1 MPRVSPTQQA
11 RPERGRGPT
20 RRQFAGLAAAS
31 VAGGVTACSADDQGE
46 SGPDGALSGDLLVW
60 TSFTQGPRAE
70 WMEKMARAFEQ
81 AHPDVRVTIE
91 TFSWPDFYTKWT
103 MGLAAGQVPDL
114 SSALPTHVAEL
125 LDVEALVPLDDV
137 IDEIGRR
144 RFAESAL
151 AEGRVAGSSYSVPL
165 YTHAQVMWYRTDL
178 LEEAGLEVPTTW
190 DELQHAAEVL
200 TTDEMYGLSVP
211 MGSSDMMATRF
222 LNYYVQ
228 SAGESLL
235 NDNGSANLTS
245 QAVLDGIAYWVNMYN
260 TVSPE
265 GSINYDVLQQA
276 TLYYEGKTAFDF
288 NSGFQISG
296 VQQSSPDLLEY
307 IAAAPLPR
315 LRESDPLY
323 GGETS
328 NTPMIVWEAS
338 DMQEEAK
345 AFLLSLYQTDEYI
358 EFLHSVPGGMLPAL
372 SDISDNPDY
381 RDDPVLDEFADTVE
395 VIDEAVPLGTAIGME
410 NGPTVQASI
419 LTSQGIVERLFQDV
433 VLNGTPVPEAA
444 QDAEGRLNSLFEM
457 AGVELER

>member
-1 MPRVSPTQQA
+1 MHGTGPGRWPTSAASA
-11 RPERGRGPT
+11 RPT
-20 RRQFAGLAAAS
+20 RRQFAALAAAS
-31 VAGGVTACSADDQGE
+31 VAGSVTACGSDTR
-46 SGPDGALSGDLLVW
+46 SPNTPDGVLSGDLLVW

-70 WMEKMARAFEQ
+70 WMQQMARAFES

-125 LDVEALVPLDDV
+125 LDVDALVPLDDV
-137 IDEIGRR
+137 IDQIGRD
-144 RFAESAL
+144 RFAAAAL
-151 AEGRVAGSSYSVPL
+151 AEGEMGGANYSMPL

-178 LEEAGLEVPTTW
+178 LDQAGLEVPSTW
-190 DELQHAAEVL
+190 EELRHAAEVL
-200 TTDEMYGLSVP
+200 TTDDVYGLSVP
-211 MGSSDMMATRF
+211 MGSGDMMATRF

-228 SAGESLL
+228 SAGDRLL
-235 NDNGSANLTS
+235 NDDGSANLTS
-245 QAVLDGIAYWVNMYN
+245 QAVLDGIAYWVDMYH

-296 VQQSSPDLLEY
+296 VQQSSPELVEY
-307 IAAAPLPR
+307 VAAAPLPR
-315 LRESDPLY
+315 LNDNDSLY

-345 AFLLSLYQTDEYI
+345 AFLRSLYQTEEYI

-372 SDISDNPDY
+372 SDISDDPGY
-381 RDDPVLDEFADTVE
+381 LDDPVLEQFADTVE

-419 LTSQGIVERLFQDV
+419 LTSQGIVERLFQDI
-433 VLNGTPVPEAA
+433 VLTGTPVPEAA
-444 QDAEGRLNSLFEM
+444 QAAEEQLNSLFEM
-457 AGVELER
+457 AGVEMEH

>member
-1 MPRVSPTQQA
+1 
-11 RPERGRGPT
+11 
-20 RRQFAGLAAAS
+20 
-31 VAGGVTACSADDQGE
+31 
-46 SGPDGALSGDLLVW
+46 
-60 TSFTQGPRAE
+60 
-70 WMEKMARAFEQ
+70 
-81 AHPDVRVTIE
+81 
-91 TFSWPDFYTKWT
+91 
-103 MGLAAGQVPDL
+103 
-114 SSALPTHVAEL
+114 
-125 LDVEALVPLDDV
+125 
-137 IDEIGRR
+137 
-144 RFAESAL
+144 
-151 AEGRVAGSSYSVPL
+151 
-165 YTHAQVMWYRTDL
+165 
-178 LEEAGLEVPTTW
+178 
-190 DELQHAAEVL
+190 
-200 TTDEMYGLSVP
+200 GLSVP

-235 NDNGSANLTS
+235 NDNGSASLTS
-245 QAVLDGIAYWVNMYN
+245 QAVLDGIAYWVNMYK

-296 VQQSSPDLLEY
+296 VQQRSPDLLEY

-358 EFLHSVPGGMLPAL
+358 EFLHSEPGGMLPAL

-381 RDDPVLDEFADTVE
+381 RDAPVLDEFADTVE

-444 QDAEGRLNSLFEM
+444 QDAEGR
-457 AGVELER
+457 

>member
-1 MPRVSPTQQA
+1 MHGTGPGRWPTSAA
-11 RPERGRGPT
+11 RPRPT
-20 RRQFAGLAAAS
+20 RRQFAALAAAT
-31 VAGGVTACSADDQGE
+31 VAGSATACGSDTR
-46 SGPDGALSGDLLVW
+46 SPNTPDGVLSGDLLVW

-70 WMEKMARAFEQ
+70 WMQQMARAFEA
-81 AHPDVRVTIE
+81 AHPDVRVKIE

-125 LDVEALVPLDDV
+125 LDVDALVPLDDV
-137 IDEIGRR
+137 IDQIGRD
-144 RFAESAL
+144 RFAAAAL
-151 AEGRVAGSSYSVPL
+151 AEGEMGGANYSMPL

-178 LEEAGLEVPTTW
+178 LDQAGLEVPSTW
-190 DELQHAAEVL
+190 EELRHAAEVL
-200 TTDEMYGLSVP
+200 TTDDVYGLSVP
-211 MGSSDMMATRF
+211 MGSGDMMATRF

-228 SAGESLL
+228 SAGERLL
-235 NDNGSANLTS
+235 NDDGSANLTS
-245 QAVLDGIAYWVNMYN
+245 QAVLDGIAYWVDMYH

-296 VQQSSPDLLEY
+296 VQQSSPELVEY
-307 IAAAPLPR
+307 VAAAPLPR
-315 LRESDPLY
+315 LNDSDSLY

-345 AFLLSLYQTDEYI
+345 AFLRSLYQTEEYI

-372 SDISDNPDY
+372 SDISDDPAY
-381 RDDPVLDEFADTVE
+381 LDDPVLEQFADTVE

-419 LTSQGIVERLFQDV
+419 LTSQGIVERLFQDI
-433 VLNGTPVPEAA
+433 VLTGTPVPEAA
-444 QDAEGRLNSLFEM
+444 QAAEEQLNSLFEM
-457 AGVELER
+457 AGVEMEH